1 MILKKFSSL
10 TNYLKVF
17 SSPNEAIK
25 FRKIKQNK
33 TDKVISLK
41 VKEANNPIL
50 CRPNTTDAQVLWDTF
65 YRKYHLPPITL
76 SDNSIIVDLGANVG
90 YTMVHFV
97 YLYPM
102 SKIYGVEIDEGNF
115 FIAKKNLQPL
125 KKRAQI
131 LRVAVWHE
139 NDKVVYGGEQEWGFR
154 ILDEND
160 KAKIKYEVEAKTV
173 DSIFDEFNLT
183 IVDYL
188 KMDVEGA
195 EGKILQNPEKW
206 ITKVKSI
213 KIEYH
218 YQNTYESCSNLLQ
231 KHGFE
236 CKKDSNHPACIIG
249 INRNFI

>member
-1 MILKKFSSL
+1 MLFKKFSSL
-10 TNYLKVF
+10 TNYLNVF
-17 SSPNEAIK
+17 SSPFDVIK
-25 FRKIKQNK
+25 FRKIKHNK
-33 TDKVISLK
+33 IDKTISIK
-41 VKEANNPIL
+41 VKEANNPIF
-50 CRPNTTDAQVLWDTF
+50 CRPNTTDAQVLCDTF

-125 KKRAQI
+125 KKRAKI
-131 LRVAVWHE
+131 IHATVWHE
-139 NDKVVYGGEQEWGFR
+139 NGKVVYGDKQEWGFR
-154 ILDEND
+154 ILNEND
-160 KAKIKYEVEAKTV
+160 KAEIKYDAEAKTV

-183 IVDYL
+183 RVDYL
-188 KMDVEGA
+188 QMDVEGA

-218 YQNTYESCSNLLQ
+218 YQNTYEGCSNLLK

-236 CKKDSNHPACIIG
+236 CKKDSNHPACIIK